1 MALSANNRLTSR
13 GTGRLRAFKV
23 AASTHL
29 YQGGVTSLRR
39 EAGAGAGYAK
49 VPATNATTTEESV
62 GVAYGEADNSSG
74 AAGDKTVEVHIE
86 GEFVLSF
93 PGETLTQADVGA
105 KAYAT
110 SDNVLTLTATNNAY
124 VGRITEFVSGTS
136 AFVDIK
142 ALAV

>member
-1 MALSANNRLTSR
+1 MALSANNRLSSR
-13 GTGRLRAFKV
+13 GAGRPRAFAV
-23 AASTHL
+23 AASVHI
-29 YQGGVTSLRR
+29 YQGGVVNLRR

-49 VPATNATTTEESV
+49 IPATNVTTTEELA
-62 GVAYGEADNSSG
+62 GIAYGETDNSSG
-74 AAGDKTVEVHIE
+74 VAGGKTVEVHTE
-86 GEFVLSF
+86 GEFLLSF

-124 VGRITEFVSGTS
+124 VGRITEFVSATS

-142 ALAV
+142 AFAV